1 MSIENIYKVSFQNH
15 YDRYFGFLRNEKKFS
30 LDDSVFVAYGND
42 NIFRGII
49 RGVELQDRLNPEIIY
64 KIEIPRGL
72 VYDFI
77 EEKETTS
84 LRMNCD
90 HIFYSLEDAK
100 KSRIRQSN
108 KLHKLELENIE
119 KFFNQFEENEK
130 V

>member
-1 MSIENIYKVSFQNH
+1 MIIDNIYKVDFQNS
-15 YDRYFGFLRNEKKFS
+15 YKRYFGFLRNEKKFN
-30 LDDSVFVAYGND
+30 LDDSVFVAYGD
-42 NIFRGII
+42 DKIFRGIV
-49 RGVELQDRLNPEIIY
+49 RGIELQDRLNPEIIY

-72 VYDFI
+72 AYDFI

-100 KSRIRQSN
+100 DSRIRQSN

-119 KFFNQFEENEK
+119 KFFNQFKEEL
-130 V
+130 

>member
-1 MSIENIYKVSFQNH
+1 MSIDNIYKVNFQNS
-15 YDRYFGFLRNEKKFS
+15 YDRYYGFLRNEKKFNI
-30 LDDSVFVAYGND
+30 DDSVFISYGND
-42 NIFRGII
+42 SIFRGII

-77 EEKETTS
+77 EDKDSTS

-100 KSRIRQSN
+100 ESRIRQSN
-108 KLHKLELENIE
+108 KLHKLELESIE
-119 KFFNQFEENEK
+119 RFFNQFKDEL
-130 V
+130 

>member
-1 MSIENIYKVSFQNH
+1 MTIDNIYKVAFQNS
-15 YDRYFGFLRNEKKFS
+15 YDRYYGFLRNEKKFN

-42 NIFRGII
+42 KIFRGII
-49 RGVELQDRLNPEIIY
+49 RGIELQDRLNPEIIY

-72 VYDFI
+72 AYDFI

-100 KSRIRQSN
+100 DSRIRQSN

-119 KFFNQFEENEK
+119 KFFNQFKEEL
-130 V
+130 